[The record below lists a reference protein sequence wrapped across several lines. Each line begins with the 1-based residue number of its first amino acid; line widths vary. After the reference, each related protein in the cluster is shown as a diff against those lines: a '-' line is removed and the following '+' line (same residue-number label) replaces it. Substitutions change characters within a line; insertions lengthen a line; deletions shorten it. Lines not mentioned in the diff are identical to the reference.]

1 MATSRDVAS
10 KLDKI
15 DIALIEALQ
24 MNARTPIAELGRKV
38 GLSQPAASERVRRLE
53 DIGVIVGYGVR
64 LDPAA
69 LGLATEVSMRV
80 RTNFD
85 RFRPCV
91 EHLKGIP
98 EVIEIHRLTG
108 EECLDLKLRLPDT
121 TALEALIDD
130 IGRFGDVKTA
140 VVLHSE
146 PPKPLGRA
154 LIRACRARCG

>member
-1 MATSRDVAS
+1 MATVRDVSS
-10 KLDKI
+10 KLDSI

-24 MNARTPIAELGRKV
+24 ANARTPIAELGRKV

-80 RTNFD
+80 RTSFD

-91 EHLKGIP
+91 EHLKGVP
-98 EVIEIHRLTG
+98 EVVQLRRLTG
-108 EECLDLKLRLPDT
+108 EECLDLTVRLPDT
-121 TALEALIDD
+121 VALEAVIDD
-130 IGRFGDVKTA
+130 IGRFGDVRTA
-140 VVLHSE
+140 VVLHAE
-146 PPKPLGRA
+146 PPKPLGRT
-154 LIRACRARCG
+154 LIRGCGARRA